1 MISQNGSPEKVTL
14 TATET
19 TQDPKSVPLPPHDTA
34 VHPAKPGLQPKEGP
48 QPNPST
54 PLYFAYGSNLSP
66 TQMRSRCAFH
76 PSLSAKPVA
85 FARLDSWRW
94 FICNRGYA
102 NVLPPE
108 ELRIV
113 HGGEREAVAD
123 GSDVP
128 QSGEEDTVYGILYE
142 MARDDERLLDGY
154 EGVDRESKRAWEDGK
169 IPVSVR
175 PREQGDG
182 EYNKWYL
189 EAKVTEWLDEEQKR
203 LRGGEKGQVVL
214 VYVDEKSLSVGSSKK
229 EYVFRMDRA
238 IREAQEL
245 GFPKKWA
252 DEVMRKFF

>member
-1 MISQNGSPEKVTL
+1 M
-14 TATET
+14 
-19 TQDPKSVPLPPHDTA
+19 
-34 VHPAKPGLQPKEGP
+34 
-48 QPNPST
+48 
-54 PLYFAYGSNLSP
+54 
-66 TQMRSRCAFH
+66 
-76 PSLSAKPVA
+76 
-85 FARLDSWRW
+85 
-94 FICNRGYA
+94 
-102 NVLPPE
+102 LPPE

-123 GSDVP
+123 GSGVP

>member
-1 MISQNGSPEKVTL
+1 MTSDNTNPPEKITL
-14 TATET
+14 TTTET
-19 TQDPKSVPLPPHDTA
+19 TQDPKSIPLPPHDNA
-34 VHPAKPGLQPKEGP
+34 VHPLKPKQAP

-85 FARLDSWRW
+85 LARLDCWRW

-113 HGGEREAVAD
+113 HGGERGSVGD

-128 QSGEEDTVYGILYE
+128 KSGEEDTVYGVLYE
-142 MARDDERLLDGY
+142 MARDDEGLLDGY
-154 EGVDRESKRAWEDGK
+154 EGVDWESEPAGK
-169 IPVSVR
+169 NGKVPVSVR

-189 EAKVTEWLDEEQKR
+189 GARVTEWLDEEQKR
-203 LRGGEKGQVVL
+203 LRGGKEEQVVL
-214 VYVDEKSLSVGSSKK
+214 VYVDEMSLRVGPSKK